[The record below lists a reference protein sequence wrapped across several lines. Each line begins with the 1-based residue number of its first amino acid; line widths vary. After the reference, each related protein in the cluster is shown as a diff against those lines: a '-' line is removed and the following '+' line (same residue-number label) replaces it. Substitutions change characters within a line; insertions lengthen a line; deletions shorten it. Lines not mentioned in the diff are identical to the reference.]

1 MKKELL
7 VQLMEVSPKTVYNY
21 EKENR
26 KIIVLLKKYFN
37 DEDIL
42 EFLETGK
49 ITKCENILQSQE
61 QTTLLQSYLIDQ
73 AIFTAKRGL
82 QSIFDRNIVDSLWNK
97 PAKDILIETI
107 EKIDKN
113 DETYTIDNS
122 KDRLIDKIEEAEMNW
137 LKNPAK
143 ASRKELLSTFLKK
156 YFSKIEI
163 YAMIKYSDKTFDY
176 IGYFGKSKKP
186 KRD

>member
-1 MKKELL
+1 MASGVIKRLEA
-7 VQLMEVSPKTVYNY
+7 
-21 EKENR
+21 EKFKN
-26 KIIVLLKKYFN
+26 F
-37 DEDIL
+37 EDPI
-42 EFLETGK
+42 
-49 ITKCENILQSQE
+49 
-61 QTTLLQSYLIDQ
+61 LIDH

-82 QSIFDRNIVDSLWNK
+82 QSIFERNMVDSLWNK

-113 DETYTIDNS
+113 DETYTIDSS
-122 KDRLIDKIEEAEMNW
+122 KDRLIDKIEEAEINW
-137 LKNPAK
+137 LKNPGK
-143 ASRKELLSTFLKK
+143 ASRKELLSTLLKK